1 VIRRKPLECRRVRIL
16 LLLAAALVIK
26 GAVAAPFA
34 VQLGDTRLA
43 LDAPPGFSDVQA
55 TGSPRLLD
63 LAEAL
68 TSASNRI
75 LLFALEDGDVRRFT
89 VGDSLELR
97 RYVIAVTP
105 RELQTARVTLAA
117 FRGLVADSL
126 RELGPLPDPKAE
138 LRPYLD
144 AQPRGKVSLLGE
156 LRKEQDVV
164 SVVQGAR
171 LPDPPRSREP
181 PRYLLSSSTLMLIR
195 GKALNLAIYTNHNGP
210 EDVEWLRSVT
220 LRWIEELQRLNLR

>member
-1 VIRRKPLECRRVRIL
+1 MIRRKPLECRRVRIL

-34 VQLGDTRLA
+34 VQLGDMRLA
-43 LDAPPGFSDVQA
+43 LDAPPGFADVQA

-75 LLFALEDGDVRRFT
+75 LLFALEDADARRFT

-117 FRGLVADSL
+117 FRGLVAVSL
-126 RELGPLPDPKAE
+126 RELGP
-138 LRPYLD
+138 
-144 AQPRGKVSLLGE
+144 
-156 LRKEQDVV
+156 
-164 SVVQGAR
+164 
-171 LPDPPRSREP
+171 
-181 PRYLLSSSTLMLIR
+181 
-195 GKALNLAIYTNHNGP
+195 
-210 EDVEWLRSVT
+210 
-220 LRWIEELQRLNLR
+220 

>member
-16 LLLAAALVIK
+16 LLLAAALVIQ

-43 LDAPPGFSDVQA
+43 LDAPPGFADVQA

-126 RELGPLPDPKAE
+126 RELGPPPDPKAE

-195 GKALNLAIYTNHNGP
+195 GKALNLAIYTSHSGP